1 MSDFDFDWLVI
12 GSGFGGSVS
21 ALRLAEKGHR
31 VGVLECGRR
40 FRDDELPKSAWDL
53 RRFFW
58 APKLGLKGIW
68 RLTPFKDVFILS
80 GSGVGGGSLAYAC
93 TLYRAADAFYQ
104 NPQWAE
110 LGDWKQTLA
119 RHYDTAERMLG
130 VVPIDFEDEK
140 DKLLREVAAH
150 LGCEDTFQHTRVGIH
165 FGEPGKQV
173 PDPYFGGEGPERT
186 GCKLCG
192 ACMLGCRHGAKNTLV
207 KNYLWL
213 AEKKG
218 ACILPERTVT
228 DLRPLGAANGSD
240 GYVVTSEATG
250 SWLRRDRRQH
260 KVRGVVVAAGSL
272 GTNALLASCKQ
283 RGSLPHLSERL
294 GELVRTNSETLLAVT
309 FPDDR
314 HDFTKSVTITSSIFP
329 DPATHVELATFG
341 PDSSAMGLLFT
352 LLTRPG
358 TRLTRPWIALGTII
372 RHPIRFLKTLNV
384 ARWSRRT
391 VVVGIMQSLDNAI
404 RFRARRR
411 WLSRGVRLTTEQDPE
426 HPIPTHFPIA
436 DQIAEWIAQKV
447 GGIPQAMIFESFFNI
462 PTTAHILGGSVI
474 GKDTSRGVVND
485 RCEVFGYENLLVCD
499 GAAVPAN
506 PAVNPSLTITALAE
520 HAMDAVPPKRE
531 RVQ

>member
-1 MSDFDFDWLVI
+1 VTDFDFDWLVI

-21 ALRLAEKGHR
+21 ALRLSEKGFR

-40 FRDDELPKSAWDL
+40 FRDDELPKSAWDF

-58 APKLGLKGIW
+58 APKLGMKGIW

-93 TLYRAADAFYQ
+93 TLYRADDKFYQ
-104 NPQWAE
+104 NSQWAE
-110 LGDWKQTLA
+110 LGDWKKTLD

-130 VVPIDFEDEK
+130 VVPIEFEDDK
-140 DKLLREVAAH
+140 DRLLREVAAH
-150 LGCEDTFQHTRVGIH
+150 LGCEETFQHTRVGIH
-165 FGEPGKQV
+165 FGEAGKQV
-173 PDPYFGGEGPERT
+173 PDPYFGGEGPDRT

-228 DLRPLGAANGSD
+228 EIRPLGAADGSD
-240 GYVVTSEATG
+240 GYLVTSEKTG
-250 SWLRRDRRQH
+250 ALLRRDRRQH
-260 KVRGVVVAAGSL
+260 KARGVVVAAGAL
-272 GTNALLASCKQ
+272 GTNALLANCKQ
-283 RGSLPHLSERL
+283 RGALPSLSRRL

-329 DPATHVELATFG
+329 DPSTHVELATFG

-358 TRLTRPWIALGTII
+358 TRLTRPMIALGTII
-372 RHPIRFLKTLNV
+372 RHPIRFLKTLSV
-384 ARWSRRT
+384 FRWSRRT

-404 RFRARRR
+404 RFRTRRR
-411 WLSRGVRLTTEQDPE
+411 WLGRGVRLTTEQDPE

-447 GGIPQAMIFESFFNI
+447 GGVSQAMIFESFFNI
-462 PTTAHILGGSVI
+462 PTTAHILGGCVI
-474 GKDTSRGVVND
+474 GKDASRGVVND
-485 RCEVFGYENLLVCD
+485 RCEVFNYQNLLVCD
-499 GAAVPAN
+499 GAVVPAN

-520 HAMDAVPPKRE
+520 HAMESIPGRE
-531 RVQ
+531 E